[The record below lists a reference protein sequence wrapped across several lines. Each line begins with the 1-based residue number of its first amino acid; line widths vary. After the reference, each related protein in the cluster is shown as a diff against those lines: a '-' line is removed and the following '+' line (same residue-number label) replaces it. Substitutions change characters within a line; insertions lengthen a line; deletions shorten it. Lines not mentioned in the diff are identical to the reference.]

1 MATLL
6 TSGSVSVGAKQ
17 CTFIGDKLTTNC
29 IRMVISYQILL
40 FGEINHMSSGLQMRG
55 DIEDNLELI
64 FLISQSKYSLQPF
77 IRTFLPCY
85 PILSGTLVVISSI

>member
-17 CTFIGDKLTTNC
+17 YTLIGDKLTTNC

-40 FGEINHMSSGLQMRG
+40 FGEINHMSSGLQIRG
-55 DIEDNLELI
+55 GIEDNSELI
-64 FLISQSKYSLQPF
+64 FLISQSEHSLQPF
-77 IRTFLPCY
+77 IRTVLPYY
-85 PILSGTLVVISSI
+85 PSYLEHWWQ